1 MISSLP
7 LQCSIQLL
15 LTLEEITPVLLCL
28 VSIFI
33 SSVEAFHLSMTNYK
47 FSGWGSGASLVSLL
61 MASPITNP
69 KERLFKRAILLDGTA
84 LSPWAMSE
92 DPQGAF
98 LDLAAKL
105 NVGHIFV
112 DCYRYDL
119 MNRF

>member
-1 MISSLP
+1 MLLYLVSLF
-7 LQCSIQLL
+7 
-15 LTLEEITPVLLCL
+15 
-28 VSIFI
+28 SIFI
-33 SSVEAFHLSMTNYK
+33 EVIPCSRSSIP

-105 NVGHIFV
+105 NVGYILSIAIDMPLLNKF
-112 DCYRYDL
+112 RL
-119 MNRF
+119 KFL